1 MDGRPKP
8 SFSVKE
14 RGSNGAFTLFA
25 VFCLKSL
32 VNAPAWCSHG
42 AVRRPRWVKSSPDA
56 PQGRGYSIY
65 EMASGRKKAGLR
77 RPFVVEA
84 CGAPYGLFKLKYCA
98 AYDHGRLISTAIVA

>member
-1 MDGRPKP
+1 MCFVGILPLSEPISQKATKETEVSVDGRSKP

-65 EMASGRKKAGLR
+65 EMASGRKKG
-77 RPFVVEA
+77 PA
-84 CGAPYGLFKLKYCA
+84 CA
-98 AYDHGRLISTAIVA
+98 